1 VAGRLVRVVNEPLE
15 GGGWMATHEDV
26 TERQRL
32 LEAHE
37 QSEKIVHEQKRQL
50 DVALNN
56 MTHGLCMFDT
66 EGRIVLFNQR
76 YSQLMGQSAESLRGL
91 SLHDLFKHRKATG
104 AFRGDPDEFF
114 AGVMAS
120 MREGRTVV
128 REMVRDDGITL
139 HVVVGA

>member
-91 SLHDLFKHRKATG
+91 PLHDLFKHREATG

>member
-1 VAGRLVRVVNEPLE
+1 MRVVNEPLE

-76 YSQLMGQSAESLRGL
+76 YSQLMGQNSCALAWSSKPSSSIGTRNVRSAGC
-91 SLHDLFKHRKATG
+91 A
-104 AFRGDPDEFF
+104 APQ
-114 AGVMAS
+114 
-120 MREGRTVV
+120 
-128 REMVRDDGITL
+128 
-139 HVVVGA
+139 